1 MTKSSDL
8 FGGNKKVYIG
18 PKGGKYV
25 MVVCDGKKKKKYLK
39 KNTKQTI

>member
-1 MTKSSDL
+1 MNQLSNI
-8 FGGNKKVYIG
+8 FGGNKKVYVG

-25 MVVCDGKKKKKYLK
+25 IIVCDGKKKKKYLK